1 MKCVR
6 SATQEKEYLVRVLR
20 VTFCIALLDQ
30 LHASPASQAD
40 HTPVLPGLDKDT
52 MGNGSLQT
60 SFSKLA
66 LRRTPRMARAS
77 AFARGRHHLPGPVEI
92 VRVSVGGQEVREML
106 LLEQTTDEPSTSPR
120 RLCPDRARRLVRLL
134 LRQPVEVGA
143 GERRGR
149 RGEGD
154 AAADG
159 AAVVHCFCVQTLLT
173 CCRKCFAVIV
183 TSTVLAG
190 RGASSHQPGASSHQ
204 PGSMWQAVRAP
215 LETRISLAAQGY
227 AQAAAAGDAFF
238 FYALYSASAPNHLV
252 W

>member
-1 MKCVR
+1 
-6 SATQEKEYLVRVLR
+6 
-20 VTFCIALLDQ
+20 
-30 LHASPASQAD
+30 
-40 HTPVLPGLDKDT
+40 
-52 MGNGSLQT
+52 
-60 SFSKLA
+60 
-66 LRRTPRMARAS
+66 
-77 AFARGRHHLPGPVEI
+77 
-92 VRVSVGGQEVREML
+92 
-106 LLEQTTDEPSTSPR
+106 
-120 RLCPDRARRLVRLL
+120 
-134 LRQPVEVGA
+134 VEVGA

-227 AQAAAAGDAFF
+227 AQAAAGDAFF